1 MTQLPPAL
9 CRAAA
14 ILIVLCAA
22 APISGQESRES
33 EIAAKQAK
41 KAQDLK
47 PYVPSKPEKIIA
59 DFRREAIEEPSGL
72 IPYLDSPYRGGGFTL
87 GLGYRQFFADAS
99 SWDVKGAYSLKHYK
113 LLESTARLPLG
124 DRGRVGLKIGWFDA
138 PQVAY
143 YGLGIDTPSDARTS
157 FRLKEAYTE
166 GQLAFRPQRWI
177 VLDGAIAYEDY
188 STEEGKG
195 SSPSIETVH
204 TPETAPG
211 LGANPTYLHTQG
223 TVGIDWRRSP
233 AYARRG
239 GFYGVTLHNYADQ
252 DDVYSFDR
260 LDADVVQHLPIFRD
274 VWVLSFHGR
283 VETTLDDDDVVPY
296 FMLPSL
302 GSGRTLRAYRSWR
315 FRDRHS
321 ILGQAEFRW
330 IPNRLGLDMALFYDA
345 GKVTS
350 RREDLDFEGLKS
362 DWGIGARFH
371 LPAYTF
377 LRLEVAKGSDGWKYV
392 LASSAAF

>member
-1 MTQLPPAL
+1 MTQLNPAL
-9 CRAAA
+9 RSATA
-14 ILIVLCAA
+14 ILLVLCAA
-22 APISGQESRES
+22 APTSGQESRES
-33 EIAAKQAK
+33 EIAAKQAQ
-41 KAQDLK
+41 KAKDLK
-47 PYVPSKPEKIIA
+47 PYVPQKAERIIA
-59 DFRREAIEEPSGL
+59 DLSREAIEEPSGFF
-72 IPYLDSPYRGGGFTL
+72 PYLDSPYRGGGFTL
-87 GLGYRQFFADAS
+87 GAGHRQFFADAS
-99 SWDVKGAYSLKHYK
+99 SWDVKGAYSIKNYK
-113 LLESTARLPLG
+113 LLESSTRVPLG
-124 DRGRVGLKIGWFDA
+124 DHGRVGLRIGWFDA

-143 YGLGIDTPSDARTS
+143 YGLGIDTSSDARTS
-157 FRLKEAYTE
+157 FRLKETYAE
-166 GQLAFRPQRWI
+166 GLLEFRPQRWI
-177 VLDGAIAYEDY
+177 VLDGVIAYEDY
-188 STEEGKG
+188 STEEGQG

-204 TPETAPG
+204 TPLTAPG
-211 LGANPTYLHTQG
+211 LGASPTYLHTQG
-223 TVGIDWRRSP
+223 TAGIDWRRSP
-233 AYARRG
+233 GYARSG
-239 GFYGVTLHNYADQ
+239 GFYGVTLHSYADQ
-252 DDVYSFDR
+252 DDVYSFSR
-260 LDADVVQHLPIFRD
+260 LDGDVVQHLPIFRD

-296 FMLPSL
+296 FLLPSL

-362 DWGIGARFH
+362 DWGIGVRFH